1 MLTAT
6 RAGGLEALVLGT
18 TKGGRRIGQMID
30 THPERFGLMA
40 EYRLSAALNTLGCP
54 GWTKPVPFRLL
65 DGQAIEQLGVAERCI
80 LYEMLGYVD
89 PNLIFA
95 APGPSMAGFVVNGI
109 GNDAQKQWFFKR
121 FAAKLTWSFFALTE
135 PQTGSDAGGTST
147 TATLVRGG
155 YQLNGQKYLV
165 GNGAIATVGV
175 VFARTAPGPLG
186 IDAFMIEP
194 GKVDGL
200 STTRLPMTGC
210 RGANLSHLVFKSVF
224 LPKDALLGAHLKP
237 TQRLSFSAAATF
249 DALRPC
255 VAAIAVG
262 VARAVLDQAE
272 AASILRHP
280 VDRDRFAQA
289 RLDLD
294 GLRQALQGVC
304 AAFDA
309 GDRQS
314 QSAGLLKSIAT
325 TRAEAIIAD
334 VIARSEPSAFA
345 AHPWLAK
352 AWRDIKAFEY
362 TEGTTHIHLLN
373 AATLFR
379 RAS

>member
-1 MLTAT
+1 MLAAS

-18 TKGGRRIGQMID
+18 TTEGRRIGQVID
-30 THPERFGLMA
+30 AHPERFGLMA
-40 EYRLSAALNTLGCP
+40 EYRLSAALNTLGSP
-54 GWTKPVPFRLL
+54 AWMKPIPFTLL
-65 DGQAIEQLGVAERCI
+65 DGQAITELSVAERCM

-95 APGPSMAGFVVNGI
+95 APGPSMAAFVVNGI
-109 GNDAQKQWFFKR
+109 GNDAQKHWFFKR
-121 FAAKLTWSFFALTE
+121 FATKLTWSFFALTE
-135 PQTGSDAGGTST
+135 PQTGSDAGGIST
-147 TATLVRGG
+147 TASIVDGG
-155 YQLNGQKYLV
+155 FRLNGQKYLV
-165 GNGAIATVGV
+165 GNGAVANVGV

-186 IDAFMIEP
+186 VDAFLIEP

-200 STTRLPMTGC
+200 SATRLPMTGC
-210 RGANLSHLVFKSVF
+210 RGANLSHLVFKDVF
-224 LPKDALLGAHLKP
+224 LPQNALLGAHLKP

-262 VARAVLDQAE
+262 IARAVLDRAE
-272 AASILRHP
+272 AARMLMRP
-280 VDRDRFAQA
+280 ADRDALAQA
-289 RLDLD
+289 RLELD
-294 GLRQALQGVC
+294 ALRRTLQGVC

-309 GDRQS
+309 GNRQS
-314 QSAGLLKSIAT
+314 HSAGLLKSIAT
-325 TRAEAIIAD
+325 TRAEAIVAD
-334 VIARSEPSAFA
+334 VIARSEPGAFA
-345 AHPWLAK
+345 AHPWLAR

-373 AATLFR
+373 GATLFR